1 MRLLCLLALVAW
13 APIAHAEPSATRVV
27 ILGVAHAGAQFAS
40 PWQQPAAFRLFIDRV
55 RPDGIAIERSPE
67 EYARGDFYEF
77 TFEQQD
83 IVVPYARERRI
94 PLHPVDWLPREDDM
108 ELAFGVDITRPPA
121 IRPVRG
127 FQTFD
132 TLPAEQ
138 LRARL
143 FFAEA
148 EFDRR
153 TTRDWVAQP
162 GAKARGDF
170 PRRLYLY
177 RTFMQ
182 AMRIARAARQHRGGV
197 LLVVVGSM
205 HKDDLERVLVDEP
218 GIAILQPST
227 FGEPTEAE
235 VRRGVRASDR
245 FAIATFNL
253 LGLQSGVAVDWA
265 WLRRIV
271 GELGATSHETQLFA
285 IRLDYLTQK
294 LAPTDA
300 LARLE
305 ALERATGPAEA
316 FHWTGVKDRARI
328 DSPFDPFGNLTVK
341 QRTQVEIAR
350 LAHRLGKD
358 ARVQAI
364 VDQLSGQLTALQA
377 AQLRS
382 YWKPYVLD
390 RS

>member
-1 MRLLCLLALVAW
+1 MLCLLVLVAW
-13 APIAHAEPSATRVV
+13 APIAHAEPSVTRVV
-27 ILGVAHAGAQFAS
+27 ILGVAHSGAQFVS
-40 PWQQPAAFRLFIDRV
+40 PWQQPAAFRSFIDRV

-94 PLHPVDWLPREDDM
+94 PLHPFDWLPHEDDM
-108 ELAFGVDITRPPA
+108 ELAFGVSLTRPPS
-121 IRPVRG
+121 IRPSAG

-132 TLPAEQ
+132 THPAEQ

-148 EFDRR
+148 ETDRR
-153 TTRDWVAQP
+153 AARDWSAQS

-182 AMRIARAARQHRGGV
+182 AMRISRAARQHRGGV
-197 LLVVVGSM
+197 LLVVVGAM
-205 HKDDLERVLVDEP
+205 HKDDLERVLADEP
-218 GIAILQPST
+218 GIAIIQPST
-227 FGEPTEAE
+227 FGEPTDAE

-253 LGLQSGVAVDWA
+253 LGLQSGVAVDWE

-271 GELGATSHETQLFA
+271 SELGATSHETQLFA
-285 IRLDYLTQK
+285 IRLDYLTHK
-294 LAPTDA
+294 LAPADA
-300 LARLE
+300 LVRLE
-305 ALERATGPAEA
+305 ALERATGTSEA
-316 FHWTGVKDRARI
+316 FRWTGVKDRARI
-328 DSPFDPFGNLTVK
+328 DSTFDPFGNLTVK
-341 QRTQVEIAR
+341 QRVQVEIAR
-350 LAHRLGKD
+350 LAHRLGED
-358 ARVQAI
+358 ARVEAI
-364 VDQLSGQLTALQA
+364 EGQLSGQLTALQA

-382 YWKPYVLD
+382 YWKPYVID